1 MFQNVIEKQQSQNSR
16 LNIFSNVFAIK
27 NIVLY
32 ILSFMLS
39 MVNLGGEYSVFSI
52 SMLGACFTSSVP
64 LLRSYLN
71 IINRKFNKVW
81 CWRSVRV
88 FFNIISISCKLI
100 YI

>member
-1 MFQNVIEKQQSQNSR
+1 MFQNVIEKENNK

-52 SMLGACFTSSVP
+52 SMLGACFTSSIP
-64 LLRSYLN
+64 LLRSSFN
-71 IINRKFNKVW
+71 IINRKSNKIW
-81 CWRSVRV
+81 RWRSFRL
-88 FFNIISISCKLI
+88 FFNIISLDCKFI

>member
-1 MFQNVIEKQQSQNSR
+1 MFQNVIEKENNK

-52 SMLGACFTSSVP
+52 SMLGACFTSSIP
-64 LLRSYLN
+64 LLRSYLD
-71 IINRKFNKVW
+71 IINRKFNKIW
-81 CWRSVRV
+81 CWRSTRL
-88 FFNIISISCKLI
+88 FFDIISFNCKFI
-100 YI
+100 HI